1 MLLAL
6 RHPRLWLVSGWILV
20 VLSVIASIVPAHEL
34 PSLGGISD
42 KTEHIVGYAVL
53 ALWFAGIYPRARYPL
68 IGVALL
74 VMGIVIEGLQGA
86 MNVGRE
92 ADLTDVYANTI
103 GIVCGLLL
111 ALAWLGGWA
120 QRVEAWTKRS

>member
-1 MLLAL
+1 MLPAL

-20 VLSVIASIVPAHEL
+20 VLSAIVSIMPLSEM
-34 PSLGGISD
+34 PKMGGISD
-42 KTEHIVGYAVL
+42 KLEHAVAYSAL
-53 ALWFAGIYPRARYPL
+53 ALLFAGIYPKSRYPL

-86 MNVGRE
+86 MNLGRK
-92 ADLTDVYANTI
+92 ADMRDVYANTL

-111 ALAWLGGWA
+111 ALIWLGGWA
-120 QRVEAWTKRS
+120 QRVESWTKKQ

>member
-6 RHPRLWLVSGWILV
+6 RHPRLWLVFGWILIV
-20 VLSVIASIVPAHEL
+20 GAIIANLVPAHDL
-34 PSLGGISD
+34 PKLGGISD
-42 KTEHIVGYAVL
+42 KAEHIAGYAVL
-53 ALWFAGIYPRARYPL
+53 SLWFAGIYPRTRYPM

-86 MNVGRE
+86 MHLGRQ

-103 GIVCGLLL
+103 GIVVGLLL
-111 ALAWLGGWA
+111 ALVWLGGWA
-120 QRVEAWTKRS
+120 QRVEALTERK

>member
-20 VLSVIASIVPAHEL
+20 VLAVIVSIMPLSEM
-34 PSLGGISD
+34 PKMGGISD
-42 KTEHIVGYAVL
+42 KLEHAVAYSAL
-53 ALWFAGIYPRARYPL
+53 ALWFAGIYPKSRYPL

-86 MNVGRE
+86 MNLGRE
-92 ADLTDVYANTI
+92 ADMRDVYANTL

-111 ALAWLGGWA
+111 ALIWLGGWA
-120 QRVEAWTKRS
+120 QRVESWTKKQ

>member
-6 RHPRLWLVSGWILV
+6 RHPRLWLVFGWILIV
-20 VLSVIASIVPAHEL
+20 GAIVASLVPAHEL
-34 PSLGGISD
+34 PKLGGISD

-53 ALWFAGIYPRARYPL
+53 SLWFAGIYPRTRYPM
-68 IGVALL
+68 IGVGLL

-86 MNVGRE
+86 MHLGRQ

-103 GIVCGLLL
+103 GIVAGLLL
-111 ALAWLGGWA
+111 ALLWLHGWA
-120 QRVEAWTKRS
+120 QRVEALTRRK